1 MKKEKIKIPKATLE
15 RLSIYYTALQNLD
28 NEEVITIS
36 TLELA
41 KILKIKPE
49 QIRKDLSM
57 FGNFGMKGVGYDV
70 IHLKIQIANILGLQN
85 YWRLAIIGVGNLGAA
100 LANYEKITDWGF
112 VIAALFDID
121 ENKIGEEIN
130 GVRIYDFEKFVP
142 ISRRKL
148 IDIGVIAVPDDAA
161 QSVADTLIK
170 AGVSGIW
177 NFTAAKIDAPKDIV
191 VVEENLMAGLS
202 ALSFYINQ
210 NSN

>member
-28 NEEVITIS
+28 NEEIITIS

-112 VIAALFDID
+112 
-121 ENKIGEEIN
+121 KIGEEIN
-130 GVRIYDFEKFVP
+130 GIRIYDFEKFVP

-177 NFTAAKIDAPKDIV
+177 NFTAAKIDAPKDILV
-191 VVEENLMAGLS
+191 VDENLMAGLS